1 MRYKRTQSRARYVI
15 AGRAEMDC
23 STVKMAARGL
33 LPPLT
38 VKEQQTVASRILF
51 DWSQMTQGKAGA
63 TLTATRDGVTITAR
77 SKPLEVIAFR
87 MAQYRAVPLLFGLFI
102 RRHDDGADV
111 WRELQAHFE
120 ETFPEVE
127 L

>member
-1 MRYKRTQSRARYVI
+1 MTA
-15 AGRAEMDC
+15 A
-23 STVKMAARGL
+23 TTTAARAL
-33 LPPLT
+33 LPALT

-63 TLTATRDGVTITAR
+63 TLTATRDGVTITAK

-102 RRHDDGADV
+102 RRHDDGG
-111 WRELQAHFE
+111 ELFDKLRAYYAV
-120 ETFPEVE
+120 TFPEVE

>member
-1 MRYKRTQSRARYVI
+1 
-15 AGRAEMDC
+15 MDC
-23 STVKMAARGL
+23 STVKTPERRL

-38 VKEQQTVASRILF
+38 IPEQQALAAALVF
-51 DWSQMTQGKAGA
+51 DWQSMTQGKAGA
-63 TLTATRDGVTITAR
+63 TLTATRDGVTITAK
-77 SKPLEVIAFR
+77 SKPLDVIAFR

-111 WRELQAHFE
+111 WRKLQAHFE

>member
-1 MRYKRTQSRARYVI
+1 
-15 AGRAEMDC
+15 MDC
-23 STVKMAARGL
+23 NTVITPERRL

-38 VKEQQTVASRILF
+38 IPEQQELAAALVF

-63 TLTATRDGVTITAR
+63 TLTATRDGVTITAK
-77 SKPLEVIAFR
+77 SKPLEVVAYR
-87 MAQYRAVPLLFGLFI
+87 MRLYRDIPLLFGLFL
-102 RRHDDGADV
+102 RRQNGGGLWDKLRAY
-111 WRELQAHFE
+111 FE

>member
-1 MRYKRTQSRARYVI
+1 
-15 AGRAEMDC
+15 MDC
-23 STVKMAARGL
+23 NTVITPERRL

-38 VKEQQTVASRILF
+38 IPEQQALAAALVF
-51 DWSQMTQGKAGA
+51 DWQSMTQGKAGA
-63 TLTATRDGVTITAR
+63 TLTATRDGVTITAK
-77 SKPLEVIAFR
+77 STPLDVIAFR
-87 MAQYRAVPLLFGLFI
+87 MSQYRAVPLLFGLFI

-111 WRELQAHFE
+111 WRKLQAHFE

>member
-1 MRYKRTQSRARYVI
+1 
-15 AGRAEMDC
+15 MDC
-23 STVKMAARGL
+23 NTVITPERRL

-38 VKEQQTVASRILF
+38 IPEQQALAAALVF
-51 DWSQMTQGKAGA
+51 DWQSMTQGKAGA

-111 WRELQAHFE
+111 WRKLQTHFE

>member
-1 MRYKRTQSRARYVI
+1 
-15 AGRAEMDC
+15 MDC
-23 STVKMAARGL
+23 STVKTPERRL

-38 VKEQQTVASRILF
+38 IPEQQALAAALVF
-51 DWSQMTQGKAGA
+51 DWQSMTQGKAGA
-63 TLTATRDGVTITAR
+63 TLTATRDGVTITAK

-102 RRHDDGADV
+102 RRHDDGADI
-111 WRELQAHFE
+111 WGKLQAHFE

>member
-1 MRYKRTQSRARYVI
+1 MATTAT
-15 AGRAEMDC
+15 AE
-23 STVKMAARGL
+23 RRL
-33 LPPLT
+33 LPPLA
-38 VKEQQTVASRILF
+38 VEEQQELAAALVRDAMAMFR
-51 DWSQMTQGKAGA
+51 GKAGA
-63 TLTATRDGVTITAR
+63 TLAITDASGACITAR

-102 RRHDDGADV
+102 RRHDDGSDV
-111 WRELQAHFE
+111 WRKLQTHFE

>member
-1 MRYKRTQSRARYVI
+1 
-15 AGRAEMDC
+15 MDC
-23 STVKMAARGL
+23 NTVITPERRL

-38 VKEQQTVASRILF
+38 IPEQQTLAAALVF
-51 DWSQMTQGKAGA
+51 DWQSMTQGKAGA

-77 SKPLEVIAFR
+77 SKPLDVIAFR

-111 WRELQAHFE
+111 WRKLQAHFE

>member
-1 MRYKRTQSRARYVI
+1 
-15 AGRAEMDC
+15 MDC
-23 STVKMAARGL
+23 NTVITPERRL

-38 VKEQQTVASRILF
+38 IPEQQALAAALVF
-51 DWSQMTQGKAGA
+51 DWQSMTQGKAGA

-102 RRHDDGADV
+102 RRHDDGSDV
-111 WRELQAHFE
+111 WRKLQARFE
-120 ETFPEVE
+120 ATFQEVE

>member
-1 MRYKRTQSRARYVI
+1 
-15 AGRAEMDC
+15 MDC
-23 STVKMAARGL
+23 NTVITPERRL

-38 VKEQQTVASRILF
+38 IPEQQALAAALVF
-51 DWSQMTQGKAGA
+51 DWQSMTQGKAGA
-63 TLTATRDGVTITAR
+63 TLTATRDGVTITAK
-77 SKPLEVIAFR
+77 SKPLDVIAFR
-87 MAQYRAVPLLFGLFI
+87 MSQYRAVPLLFGLFI

-111 WRELQAHFE
+111 WRKLQAHFE

>member
-1 MRYKRTQSRARYVI
+1 
-15 AGRAEMDC
+15 MDY
-23 STVKMAARGL
+23 STVKTPERRL

-38 VKEQQTVASRILF
+38 IPEQQALAAALVF

-87 MAQYRAVPLLFGLFI
+87 MSQYRAVPLLFGLFI

-111 WRELQAHFE
+111 WRKLQAHFE

>member
-1 MRYKRTQSRARYVI
+1 
-15 AGRAEMDC
+15 MDC
-23 STVKMAARGL
+23 STVKTPERRL

-38 VKEQQTVASRILF
+38 IPEQQALAAALVF
-51 DWSQMTQGKAGA
+51 DWQSMTQGKAGA
-63 TLTATRDGVTITAR
+63 TLTATRDGVTITAK

-111 WRELQAHFE
+111 WRKLQAHFE

>member
-1 MRYKRTQSRARYVI
+1 
-15 AGRAEMDC
+15 MDC
-23 STVKMAARGL
+23 STVKTPERRL

-38 VKEQQTVASRILF
+38 IPEQQTLAAALVF
-51 DWSQMTQGKAGA
+51 DWQSMTQGKAGA
-63 TLTATRDGVTITAR
+63 TLTATRDGVTITAK

-87 MAQYRAVPLLFGLFI
+87 MSQYRAVPLLFGLFI

-111 WRELQAHFE
+111 WRKLQAHFE

>member
-1 MRYKRTQSRARYVI
+1 
-15 AGRAEMDC
+15 MDC
-23 STVKMAARGL
+23 STVKTPERRL

-38 VKEQQTVASRILF
+38 IPEQQALAAALVF

-63 TLTATRDGVTITAR
+63 TLTATRDGVTITAK

-111 WRELQAHFE
+111 WRKLQAHFE

>member
-1 MRYKRTQSRARYVI
+1 
-15 AGRAEMDC
+15 MDC
-23 STVKMAARGL
+23 STVKAAARGL

-38 VKEQQTVASRILF
+38 VKEQQTVASRILY

-63 TLTATRDGVTITAR
+63 TLTATRDGVTITAK
-77 SKPLEVIAFR
+77 STPLEVVAYR
-87 MAQYRAVPLLFGLFI
+87 MRLYRDIPLLFGLFI
-102 RRHDDGADV
+102 RRQNGGGV
-111 WRELQAHFE
+111 WDKLQTHFE

>member
-1 MRYKRTQSRARYVI
+1 MATTA
-15 AGRAEMDC
+15 
-23 STVKMAARGL
+23 TAARRL

-38 VKEQQTVASRILF
+38 IPEQQALAAALVF
-51 DWSQMTQGKAGA
+51 DWQSMTQGKAGA
-63 TLTATRDGVTITAR
+63 TLTATRDGVTITAK

-111 WRELQAHFE
+111 WRKLQAHFD

>member
-1 MRYKRTQSRARYVI
+1 
-15 AGRAEMDC
+15 MDC
-23 STVKMAARGL
+23 NTVITPERRL

-38 VKEQQTVASRILF
+38 IPEQQALAAALVF
-51 DWSQMTQGKAGA
+51 DWHSMTQGKAGA
-63 TLTATRDGVTITAR
+63 TLTATRDGVTITAK

-111 WRELQAHFE
+111 WRKLQTHFE

>member
-1 MRYKRTQSRARYVI
+1 
-15 AGRAEMDC
+15 MDC
-23 STVKMAARGL
+23 NTVITPERRL

-38 VKEQQTVASRILF
+38 IPEQQVLAAALVF

-111 WRELQAHFE
+111 WRKLQAHFE

>member
-1 MRYKRTQSRARYVI
+1 MDYNTVI
-15 AGRAEMDC
+15 TPER
-23 STVKMAARGL
+23 RL

-38 VKEQQTVASRILF
+38 IPEQQALAAALVF
-51 DWSQMTQGKAGA
+51 DWQGMTQGKAGA
-63 TLTATRDGVTITAR
+63 TLTATRDGVTITAK

-87 MAQYRAVPLLFGLFI
+87 MAEYRAVPLLFGLFI

-111 WRELQAHFE
+111 WRKLQAHFE

>member
-1 MRYKRTQSRARYVI
+1 
-15 AGRAEMDC
+15 MDY
-23 STVKMAARGL
+23 STVKTPERRL

-38 VKEQQTVASRILF
+38 IPEQQALAAALVF
-51 DWSQMTQGKAGA
+51 DWQSMTQGKAGA
-63 TLTATRDGVTITAR
+63 TLTATRDGVTITAK

-111 WRELQAHFE
+111 WRKLQAHFD

>member
-1 MRYKRTQSRARYVI
+1 MATTA
-15 AGRAEMDC
+15 
-23 STVKMAARGL
+23 TAARRL
-33 LPPLT
+33 LPPLA
-38 VKEQQTVASRILF
+38 VEEQKELAAALVF

-77 SKPLEVIAFR
+77 SKPLDVIAFR

-111 WRELQAHFE
+111 WRKLQTHFA

>member
-1 MRYKRTQSRARYVI
+1 
-15 AGRAEMDC
+15 MDC
-23 STVKMAARGL
+23 STVKTPERRL

-38 VKEQQTVASRILF
+38 IPEQQALAAALVF
-51 DWSQMTQGKAGA
+51 DWQSMTQGKAGA
-63 TLTATRDGVTITAR
+63 TLTATRDGVTITAK
-77 SKPLEVIAFR
+77 SKPLDVIAFR

-102 RRHDDGADV
+102 RRHDDGADI
-111 WRELQAHFE
+111 WRKLQAHFE